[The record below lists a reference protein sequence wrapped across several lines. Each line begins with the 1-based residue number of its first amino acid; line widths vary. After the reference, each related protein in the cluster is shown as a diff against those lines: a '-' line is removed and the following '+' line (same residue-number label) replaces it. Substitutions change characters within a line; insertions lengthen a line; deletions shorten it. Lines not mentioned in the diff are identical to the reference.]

1 MCGVCPRLRSKHPSA
16 AGDSAALQISFQLQL
31 PKKRYS
37 KLRNCHSKQ
46 KKKNKKSPRPLFKK
60 YFLILLPRF
69 AFRLRFDL
77 SGLLLKIVTNE
88 KLKQLS
94 PICIRK
100 NSPWCMKLNSIAF
113 LLLMQ
118 LLSARGR
125 QEKICERKYNV
136 YKLDW
141 HKCSSHFLP
150 AA

>member
-1 MCGVCPRLRSKHPSA
+1 MESALGSIQSIPVQLGILQHCRSHFS
-16 AGDSAALQISFQLQL
+16 
-31 PKKRYS
+31 YS
-37 KLRNCHSKQ
+37 YQKNVTLNFVTAIQSR
-46 KKKNKKSPRPLFKK
+46 KKKIKIPKAIIQKVFFYLASQ
-60 YFLILLPRF
+60 
-69 AFRLRFDL
+69 LRFDL